1 MKMRKTLFITA
12 LVTLALV
19 YAGIAQANQV
29 SGSLWHVSEATSQN
43 AIVANVPGTTP
54 DVTFSVNTPFNFSG
68 SGVTVNTWLGSSS
81 AFGIVQNT
89 PGTLTSLMDNGSQGT
104 LVDFKG
110 FVTVTNGQTF
120 TVTHDDGL
128 TLIING
134 LTVVNAPGPTAAV
147 TTLGTYSGASG
158 TFAFELVYGE
168 CCGGPAVLQVDLP
181 FASAVPE
188 PATMLLLGFGL
199 AGLAGMRKLRK

>member
-1 MKMRKTLFITA
+1 
-12 LVTLALV
+12 
-19 YAGIAQANQV
+19 
-29 SGSLWHVSEATSQN
+29 
-43 AIVANVPGTTP
+43 
-54 DVTFSVNTPFNFSG
+54 
-68 SGVTVNTWLGSSS
+68 
-81 AFGIVQNT
+81 
-89 PGTLTSLMDNGSQGT
+89 
-104 LVDFKG
+104 
-110 FVTVTNGQTF
+110 
-120 TVTHDDGL
+120 L

-134 LTVVNAPGPTAAV
+134 LTVVNAPGPTAAI

-168 CCGGPAVLQVDLP
+168 CCGGLAVLQVDLP